1 MKSSLFLSTLAVALT
16 WTSVAGGAPPSAGP
30 SAATQQFASCAVQ
43 KYDGAEMLA
52 TQPGSDEESEVLAEF
67 ARKGCAPP
75 SNDSQALRGALAEQL
90 FKADFGSI
98 GARPKRETIEVF
110 TFDTSE
116 LASLDAEG
124 RKRLYLAAFGA
135 CVASVDST
143 RSVGLLQTAAG
154 SADEARIISELKPAL
169 SPCLNEGER
178 LDLGK
183 AELRGLLA
191 EGVYRMALALTLD
204 GAVVVTGTRDPSGS
218 VTCKNLN
225 VTGTRLKQQVCLTAA
240 QWKTRE
246 LQDEYSNREAKRR
259 ADLYNEM
266 KSLCEAMVNWGEG
279 GGTCLMR

>member
-1 MKSSLFLSTLAVALT
+1 MKGSLWLSTLAIALGAAPAAEAAPS
-16 WTSVAGGAPPSAGP
+16 TSLS
-30 SAATQQFASCAVQ
+30 SAAAQQFAVCAAQ
-43 KYDGAEMLA
+43 KYEGAELLA
-52 TQPGSDEESEVLAEF
+52 TQPGSDEETDVLAEF
-67 ARKGCAPP
+67 ARRGCTG
-75 SNDSQALRGALAEQL
+75 SSDTQSLRGALAEQL
-90 FKADFGSI
+90 FKTDFGSI

-110 TFDTSE
+110 TFDISE
-116 LASLDAEG
+116 LASLDATS

-135 CVASVDST
+135 CVASVDSA

-154 SADEARIISELKPAL
+154 SADEARIISELNPAL

-191 EGVYRMALALTLD
+191 EGVYRMALALTID
-204 GAVVVTGTRDPSGS
+204 GTVVVTGTRDPSRS

-225 VTGTRLKQQVCLTAA
+225 VTGSRLKQQVCLTAA

-259 ADLYNEM
+259 ADMYNEM
-266 KSLCEAMVNWGEG
+266 KTLCEAMANWGDG